1 MDLRKQ
7 VIKAMNAKDYYH
19 YNVFCSDVG
28 IDRFNFSKWMN
39 RRQSLSTGTLFKILN
54 HLKILC
60 PEHNL
65 TRVNYLNVDDLV
77 YLYENREELEKIF
90 DALEELELR
99 Y

>member
-1 MDLRKQ
+1 
-7 VIKAMNAKDYYH
+7 
-19 YNVFCSDVG
+19 
-28 IDRFNFSKWMN
+28 
-39 RRQSLSTGTLFKILN
+39 
-54 HLKILC
+54 LC